1 MSFVIRPDVL
11 VRQWLTAS
19 RRAAKPRHGPP
30 IDVEHA
36 LQSIPRGDQK
46 DLQRGWRVPLIL
58 MFGWCLAAALSAGL
72 FYMMKEPAAHV
83 LAVANLVLVTLVV
96 IQGFQNH
103 GRAVNPPDDLDTPLL
118 CFDRQNALTVR
129 GLLSNLLVVGR
140 TGSGKTSGSG
150 QALLRGILRH
160 PRSGGIFLANKPDD
174 REYFARLAAEM
185 GRAGDVLWFSPQD
198 PLRFNVLDH
207 VYRVSGGNTREIVS
221 GLSTIGE
228 SLKNGGGRRG
238 EDAEMWRTLSEEHL
252 YHGVQAVK
260 LACNGVTAVDL
271 QRFLHAAA
279 RSPDELRSETWR
291 QGFHNQVL
299 QAACGATK
307 SPEDASDY
315 EQSVQYFLGHWP
327 NLADRTRSSIEIGVE
342 SLLFVL
348 NTGLARSLISTTT
361 NFDIGDVARS
371 KWLFVDTSPSVLGD
385 AGLLIG
391 ASLKYIVQKDILR
404 RDARAGDGFVVVWV
418 DEYAQWTTS
427 FDARQFLPM
436 CRSHRGCLVALTQS
450 VHGLRAALG
459 GTSEH
464 EANVLLSSFHHRA
477 FHALGSADDAEF
489 ASDLVGKR
497 HRMLLGGS
505 MAQAQSIGEELF
517 GGRSRLTSNFST
529 QLEAVIQPRAF
540 LNGLRC
546 GGPEND
552 FLTDVIIVRTGETFA
567 DGENFLRATFRQF

>member
-1 MSFVIRPDVL
+1 MIRPDV
-11 VRQWLTAS
+11 VFRQWLS
-19 RRAAKPRHGPP
+19 RHQRTGTRNGPQA
-30 IDVEHA
+30 EAERA
-36 LQSIPRGDQK
+36 LQTILRPDRK
-46 DLQRGWRVPLIL
+46 ALWRGWAIPARLLV
-58 MFGWCLAAALSAGL
+58 GWCFAAALSAGL
-72 FYMMKEPAAHV
+72 FYLMKEPAAHL
-83 LAVANLVLVTLVV
+83 LAVANLMLATLVV

-118 CFDRQNALTVR
+118 CFDRDNALTVR

-160 PRSGGIFLANKPDD
+160 PRSGGIVLANKPED
-174 REYFARLAAEM
+174 RRDFARLAAEM
-185 GRAGDVLWFSPQD
+185 GRDGDVLWFSPQGS
-198 PLRFNVLDH
+198 LRFNVLDH
-207 VYRVSGGNTREIVS
+207 VYRVSGGNTREVVN

-228 SLKNGGGRRG
+228 SLRNGGGRRG
-238 EDAEMWRTLSEEHL
+238 EDAEMWRNLSEEHL
-252 YHGVQAVK
+252 YHAVQAVK
-260 LACNGVTAVDL
+260 LACHGVTAVDL
-271 QRFLHAAA
+271 QRFLNGAA

-299 QAACGATK
+299 QAAMAATK
-307 SPEDASDY
+307 SPEDATDY
-315 EQSVQYFLGHWP
+315 EECVQYFLGHWP
-327 NLADRTRSSIEIGVE
+327 GLADRTRSSIEIGVE

-361 NFDIGDVARS
+361 NFDIGDVAHG
-371 KWLFVDTSPSVLGD
+371 KWLFVDTSPSALGD

-404 RDARAGDGFVVVWV
+404 RDARAGDGFVTVWL
-418 DEYAQWTTS
+418 DEYAQWATS

-436 CRSHRGCLVALTQS
+436 CRSHRGALVALTQS

-459 GTSEH
+459 GTGEH
-464 EANVLLSSFHHRA
+464 ESSLLLANFHHRL
-477 FHALGSADDAEF
+477 FHALGSTEDAEF
-489 ASDLVGKR
+489 ASDLVGQR

-505 MAQAQSIGEELF
+505 MGPAQSLGEELF
-517 GGRSRLTSNFST
+517 GGHSRLTSNFST

-546 GGPEND
+546 GGPENS
-552 FLTDVIIVRTGETFA
+552 FLTDVIIVRTGEPFA
-567 DGENFLRATFRQF
+567 NGENFLRATFRQS

>member
-1 MSFVIRPDVL
+1 MRSVIRPDV
-11 VRQWLTAS
+11 VFRQWLT
-19 RRAAKPRHGPP
+19 RHQRTGTRNGAQAE
-30 IDVEHA
+30 VEGA
-36 LQSIPRGDQK
+36 LQTVLRPARKALPHG
-46 DLQRGWRVPLIL
+46 RWIL
-58 MFGWCLAAALSAGL
+58 FRLLVGWCFAAALSAGL
-72 FYMMKEPAAHV
+72 FSLMKEPAAHL
-83 LAVANLVLVTLVV
+83 LAVVSLMLATLVV

-103 GRAVNPPDDLDTPLL
+103 GRVVTPPDDLDTPLL
-118 CFDRQNALTVR
+118 CFDRDNALTVR

-150 QALLRGILRH
+150 HALLRGLLRH
-160 PRSGGIFLANKPDD
+160 PRSGGIVLANKPED
-174 REYFARLAAEM
+174 RRDFARLAAEM
-185 GRAGDVLWFSPQD
+185 GRAEDVLWFSPQD
-198 PLRFNVLDH
+198 ALRFNVLDH
-207 VYRVSGGNTREIVS
+207 VYRVSGGNTREIVH

-228 SLKNGGGRRG
+228 SLKNGGGQRG
-238 EDAEMWRTLSEEHL
+238 EDAEMWRKLSEEHL

-260 LACNGVTAVDL
+260 LACNGVTAIDL
-271 QRFLHAAA
+271 QRFLQGAA

-291 QGFHNQVL
+291 RGFHNEVL
-299 QAACGATK
+299 QAAMAATK

-348 NTGLARSLISTTT
+348 NTGLARTLISTTT
-361 NFDIGDVARS
+361 NFDIGDVARG

-385 AGLLIG
+385 AGLIIG

-404 RDARAGDGFVVVWV
+404 RDARAGNGFVVVWV

-427 FDARQFLPM
+427 FDARQFLPL

-464 EANVLLSSFHHRA
+464 EANVLLSSFHHRV
-477 FHALGSADDAEF
+477 FHALGSTECAEF

-505 MAQAQSIGEELF
+505 MAPAQSLGEELF

-552 FLTDVIIVRTGETFA
+552 FLTDVIIVRTGEPFA
-567 DGENFLRATFRQF
+567 NGENFLRATFRQS